1 MSEKLSDLDFKLGQE
16 GSPSEAVSDI
26 NDELSALPKP
36 DFASEDVQ
44 EDAESELA
52 QAGTEI
58 SVAEASVRVPD
69 EDTHEDDKL
78 LQSLGKESVRAHYN
92 FINVF
97 VLTLIFMTCALTLLL
112 IRQGERYG
120 EDNAQLTLNSFID
133 GSYTQQLSDK
143 YIGDSKLQ
151 AVVKKLGEV
160 SGYFYGFSLESEKDE
175 TITRPDDKPD
185 STVTTT
191 GTVTSAATT
200 TETTTTTMSY
210 NPDVTG
216 TPISVEPQGSDTGS
230 GDIFTGNV
238 ITTTPS
244 LTTSF
249 TTTMSY
255 SHTASKTEGTKAPD
269 TTTSEATTT
278 TKKGNTT
285 TKRTTT
291 TRKPTTT
298 TTTTTTSQSD
308 TEPSVS
314 DSETTTSESTTSV
327 TTTPVS
333 SEEPTETTTTSP
345 TDSQPS
351 GE

>member
-36 DFASEDVQ
+36 DFASEDGQ
-44 EDAESELA
+44 EDAETDAA

-160 SGYFYGFSLESEKDE
+160 SGYFYGFSLESEKDK
-175 TITRPDDKPD
+175 TITRPDGKPD

-200 TETTTTTMSY
+200 TEATTTTMSH

-255 SHTASKTEGTKAPD
+255 SHTASKTEGTNAPD
-269 TTTSEATTT
+269 TE
-278 TKKGNTT
+278 
-285 TKRTTT
+285 
-291 TRKPTTT
+291 TTT

>member
-1 MSEKLSDLDFKLGQE
+1 MSEKLSDLDFKLGQG

-36 DFASEDVQ
+36 DFASEDGQ
-44 EDAESELA
+44 ENAETDAT

-58 SVAEASVRVPD
+58 SVEEASVRVPD

-151 AVVKKLGEV
+151 AIVKKLGEV

-175 TITRPDDKPD
+175 TVTRPDGKPG

-255 SHTASKTEGTKAPD
+255 SHTASKTEGTNAPD
-269 TTTSEATTT
+269 TE
-278 TKKGNTT
+278 
-285 TKRTTT
+285 
-291 TRKPTTT
+291 TTT

>member
-16 GSPSEAVSDI
+16 GSPSDAVSDI

-44 EDAESELA
+44 EDAETDA
-52 QAGTEI
+52 TQAGTEI
-58 SVAEASVRVPD
+58 SVAEASVRVPN

-151 AVVKKLGEV
+151 AVIKKLGEV

-200 TETTTTTMSY
+200 TETTTTTMSH

-244 LTTSF
+244 LTSSF

-255 SHTASKTEGTKAPD
+255 SHTASKTEGTTAPD
-269 TTTSEATTT
+269 TE
-278 TKKGNTT
+278 
-285 TKRTTT
+285 
-291 TRKPTTT
+291 TTT

>member
-26 NDELSALPKP
+26 NDELLALPKP

-44 EDAESELA
+44 EDAETDAA

-151 AVVKKLGEV
+151 AVIKKLGEV

-175 TITRPDDKPD
+175 TVTRPDDKPD

-200 TETTTTTMSY
+200 TETTTTTMSH

-255 SHTASKTEGTKAPD
+255 SHTASKTEGTTAPD
-269 TTTSEATTT
+269 TTTS
-278 TKKGNTT
+278 
-285 TKRTTT
+285 
-291 TRKPTTT
+291 TT

-345 TDSQPS
+345 TDSQPG

>member
-16 GSPSEAVSDI
+16 GSPSEALSDI

-36 DFASEDVQ
+36 DFASEDGQ
-44 EDAESELA
+44 ENEEPDSTE
-52 QAGTEI
+52 AGTEI
-58 SVAEASVRVPD
+58 SVAEASVRIPN
-69 EDTHEDDKL
+69 EDSHEDDKL

-160 SGYFYGFSLESEKDE
+160 SGCFYGFSLESEKDE
-175 TITRPDDKPD
+175 TVSRPDDKPG

-191 GTVTSAATT
+191 GTVTSATTT
-200 TETTTTTMSY
+200 TETTTTTMSH

-255 SHTASKTEGTKAPD
+255 SHTASKTEGTTTPE
-269 TTTSEATTT
+269 TTTS
-278 TKKGNTT
+278 
-285 TKRTTT
+285 
-291 TRKPTTT
+291 TTT
-298 TTTTTTSQSD
+298 TTTTITTSQSD
-308 TEPSVS
+308 TEPSMS

-345 TDSQPS
+345 TESQPS

>member
-16 GSPSEAVSDI
+16 GSPSDAVSDI

-36 DFASEDVQ
+36 DFASEDGQ
-44 EDAESELA
+44 EDAETDA
-52 QAGTEI
+52 TQAGTEI

-160 SGYFYGFSLESEKDE
+160 SGYFYGFNLESEKDE

-200 TETTTTTMSY
+200 TETTTTTMSH

-255 SHTASKTEGTKAPD
+255 SHTASKTEGTTAPD
-269 TTTSEATTT
+269 TTTS
-278 TKKGNTT
+278 
-285 TKRTTT
+285 
-291 TRKPTTT
+291 TTT
-298 TTTTTTSQSD
+298 TTTISQSD

>member
-16 GSPSEAVSDI
+16 GSPSDAVSDI

-44 EDAESELA
+44 EDAETDA
-52 QAGTEI
+52 TQAGTEI
-58 SVAEASVRVPD
+58 SVAEASVRVPN

-151 AVVKKLGEV
+151 AVIKKLGEV

-200 TETTTTTMSY
+200 TETTTTTMSH

-255 SHTASKTEGTKAPD
+255 SHTASKTEGTTAPD
-269 TTTSEATTT
+269 TE
-278 TKKGNTT
+278 
-285 TKRTTT
+285 
-291 TRKPTTT
+291 TTT